1 MIQLKRVYD
10 KPARSDGLRILVE
23 RLWPRGLTK
32 EKARIDVWLK
42 EIAPSHELRRWYG
55 HDPEKWPDF
64 QRRYRAELRENKA
77 VLKDLKQMVKD
88 QTATLLFAARDTE
101 RNSAV
106 VLQRV
111 LAGRTKRPT

>member
-1 MIQLKRVYD
+1 MIRLKRVYD
-10 KPARSDGLRILVE
+10 KPERGDGLRILVE

-32 EKARIDVWLK
+32 QKARVDVWLK

-55 HDPEKWPDF
+55 HDPERWTEF
-64 QRRYRAELRENKA
+64 QRRYRAELRENKV
-77 VLKDLKQMVKD
+77 VLKELKQMTAGE
-88 QTATLLFAARDTE
+88 TATLLFAARDTE

-111 LAGRTKRPT
+111 LAGRKKRST